1 LAIVPTRDVFA
12 SVETRTELSFRP
24 AAIADAR
31 LYAQL
36 SALRR
41 PDEPEDPEVV
51 AYYWA
56 NPTPGFNVE
65 RFIVESGGRPVGFA
79 WHEERPAEDDPER
92 IGDVGAWFIPE
103 ALSAENLSTAH
114 RHVDELSR
122 GTGTLVFTTD
132 IWEDEDLTIEVLEAL
147 DFRRDRLSRASELDL
162 FENRDRLLLEAAR
175 SAALMRELGIEC
187 RAVADDPDPDIW
199 SHCHEAQAVA
209 AADMPRTEAYIPPTF
224 AQFDNWY
231 SGPDASSRWFF
242 VAKAGDRVVATSDL
256 RFPPVRGNVWTGFTG
271 VIPEFRGKGVARG
284 VKMAILKQAI
294 EQNVPRVRTDN
305 DEENAPMLHINEE
318 LGYQPIPG
326 VLTYRKPA

>member
-1 LAIVPTRDVFA
+1 
-12 SVETRTELSFRP
+12 
-24 AAIADAR
+24 
-31 LYAQL
+31 
-36 SALRR
+36 
-41 PDEPEDPEVV
+41 
-51 AYYWA
+51 
-56 NPTPGFNVE
+56 
-65 RFIVESGGRPVGFA
+65 
-79 WHEERPAEDDPER
+79 
-92 IGDVGAWFIPE
+92 
-103 ALSAENLSTAH
+103 
-114 RHVDELSR
+114 
-122 GTGTLVFTTD
+122 
-132 IWEDEDLTIEVLEAL
+132 
-147 DFRRDRLSRASELDL
+147 
-162 FENRDRLLLEAAR
+162 
-175 SAALMRELGIEC
+175 
-187 RAVADDPDPDIW
+187 
-199 SHCHEAQAVA
+199 VA